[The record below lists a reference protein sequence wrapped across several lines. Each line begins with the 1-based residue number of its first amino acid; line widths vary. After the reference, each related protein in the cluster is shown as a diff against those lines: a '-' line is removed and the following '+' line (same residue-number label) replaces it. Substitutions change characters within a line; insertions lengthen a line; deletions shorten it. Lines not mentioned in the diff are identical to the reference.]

1 MQNGV
6 RWRRLPEERPQQ
18 ILEAAFE
25 VFGEHGLAG
34 ARLDDI
40 AKRAGVAKGTIY
52 LYFPNKEALFKEM
65 IRQTVVAHL
74 ERSERDFIDD
84 DRGTATTRLRAYMRE
99 MWSLARSP
107 AYQVVMRL
115 VIAELHRFPD
125 LVAFYWEE
133 VVSRKQTFLTHL
145 FRRGVSTG
153 EFRAIDPLVAGRMM
167 ASMFAMHALWASTG
181 PCAPM
186 LRSTTDEEL
195 FDQLTEF
202 FFHAIAPAHAATPDA
217 A

>member
-1 MQNGV
+1 
-6 RWRRLPEERPQQ
+6 
-18 ILEAAFE
+18 
-25 VFGEHGLAG
+25 
-34 ARLDDI
+34 
-40 AKRAGVAKGTIY
+40 
-52 LYFPNKEALFKEM
+52 
-65 IRQTVVAHL
+65 
-74 ERSERDFIDD
+74 
-84 DRGTATTRLRAYMRE
+84 
-99 MWSLARSP
+99 
-107 AYQVVMRL
+107 MRL